1 MNVYTISFVAL
12 FTVFIA
18 TIFYLILKEN
28 GEVKNLRKNF
38 TTMSIEDIKNLILKL
53 SKDGIFINE
62 DIFNKIN
69 LHFNLQ
75 NDELRYSLR
84 QMNPDP
90 DINNPYSI
98 ITVGDFLIKA
108 GSDFKSAL
116 DIIFIG
122 SGFLLILTIPA
133 IMAYKEN
140 DKQSFFISTIII
152 SLIAIV
158 LFIYVII
165 FQYKG
170 FNALIK
176 AGKKFN
182 SEKLSLH

>member
-1 MNVYTISFVAL
+1 MDVYTILFIALFAIFVA
-12 FTVFIA
+12 A
-18 TIFYLILKEN
+18 IFYLILKEN
-28 GEVKNLRKNF
+28 VEVKNLRKNF

-62 DIFNKIN
+62 DIFIKIN
-69 LHFNLQ
+69 THFNLQ
-75 NDELRYSLR
+75 NDELKYSLR
-84 QMNPDP
+84 QMNPDV
-90 DINNPYSI
+90 NSSNSL

-116 DIIFIG
+116 NTIFIG

-133 IMAYKEN
+133 YLAYKEN
-140 DKQSFFISTIII
+140 DRQFFFMFIIII
-152 SLIAIV
+152 SLIVFV
-158 LFIYVII
+158 LFIYVIS
-165 FQYKG
+165 FQYTG

-182 SEKLSLH
+182 YDYTKK

>member
-1 MNVYTISFVAL
+1 MEVYAILFVTL
-12 FTVFIA
+12 FA
-18 TIFYLILKEN
+18 IFLAAICYLILKEN
-28 GEVKNLRKNF
+28 VEVKNLRKNF

-69 LHFNLQ
+69 THFNLQ
-75 NDELRYSLR
+75 NDELKYLLR
-84 QMNPDP
+84 QMNPDL
-90 DINNPYSI
+90 NSSNSL

-108 GSDFKSAL
+108 GSDLKSVL
-116 DIIFIG
+116 NTIFIA

-133 IMAYKEN
+133 YLAYKEN
-140 DKQSFFISTIII
+140 DRQFFFMFIIII
-152 SLIAIV
+152 SLIVFV

-165 FQYKG
+165 FQYRG

-176 AGKKFN
+176 AGLTLKNYDYTKK
-182 SEKLSLH
+182 

>member
-69 LHFNLQ
+69 THFNLQ
-75 NDELRYSLR
+75 NDELKYLLR
-84 QMNPDP
+84 QMNPDV
-90 DINNPYSI
+90 NSSNSL

-108 GSDFKSAL
+108 GSDLRSVL
-116 DIIFIG
+116 NTIFIG
-122 SGFLLILTIPA
+122 GGFLLILTISA
-133 IMAYKEN
+133 ILAYIEN
-140 DKQSFFISTIII
+140 EKTLLISTIII
-152 SLIAIV
+152 FLIAIV

-165 FQYKG
+165 FQYRG

-182 SEKLSLH
+182 YDYTKK